1 VINTPAGMI
10 PRQGREQDPFGR
22 GYAHNVCIMT
32 TLTGARAALEGI
44 KALKNKR
51 IGVKPIQLYRGNVNV
66 I

>member
-1 VINTPAGMI
+1 MI
-10 PRQGREQDPFGR
+10 PRKDENKIRSAA
-22 GYAHNVCIMT
+22 YAHNVCIMT

>member
-1 VINTPAGMI
+1 
-10 PRQGREQDPFGR
+10 
-22 GYAHNVCIMT
+22 MT

-51 IGVKPIQLYRGNVNV
+51 IGVKPIQHYRGNVNV